1 MQVERKIMFPR
12 GRKLRIMQVSDVQD
26 MHFIRP
32 ATFRML
38 EAAYDRVQ
46 PDLII
51 FTGDNILGNH
61 IDEYRLDK
69 FKVKTKEAVAKN
81 IKKALAYVLE
91 PVERRKI
98 PFCMIYG
105 NHDDKNL
112 LSKDEQ
118 AEFYKEYSCFF
129 GLSSPEEGLD
139 CDTCNV
145 PIYDSAG
152 EKVIFNLWLLDSAGK
167 DDGSGSC
174 YQYVTPQTV
183 EWYKKTS
190 GRLREENGGK
200 PVPSLMF
207 QHVPII
213 QTKELFVECD
223 PMDPD
228 AVKIPCGDGHAY
240 KLDPS
245 KARGYAGEYPDT
257 CSEDFGQFEA
267 IKEQGDVL
275 ALVFG
280 HDHTNSFEGEIDG
293 VKIIQTPGASFRC
306 YGTRRSRGIRVFEI
320 DETDPEEVS
329 NYELGYFDLVGST
342 AKTKFDYFMSAD
354 EYDRKRVISI
364 GSVAVGAGALLG
376 GKIIKNIVKGRK
388 KR

>member
-1 MQVERKIMFPR
+1 MQVERKLMFPE

-32 ATFRML
+32 AAFKML
-38 EAAYDRVQ
+38 DAAYDRVK
-46 PDLII
+46 PDII
-51 FTGDNILGNH
+51 VFTGDNILGNH
-61 IDEYRLDK
+61 IDEFRFDK
-69 FKVKTKEAVAKN
+69 FRVKSKKAVAKN
-81 IKKALAYVLE
+81 IKKALTYVLE
-91 PVERRKI
+91 PVEKRQI

-112 LSKDEQ
+112 LSKEEQ

-129 GLSSPEEGLD
+129 GLSDPDEGLD

-167 DDGSGSC
+167 DDGNGDP

-190 GRLREENGGK
+190 SKLREENGGK

-207 QHVPII
+207 QHVPVI
-213 QTKELFVECD
+213 QTKELFIECD
-223 PMDPD
+223 PRDPD
-228 AVKIPCGDGHAY
+228 AVKFPSGDGLFY
-240 KLDPS
+240 KLDLF

-257 CSEDFGQFEA
+257 CSEDFGQLEA
-267 IKEQGDVL
+267 IREQGDVC
-275 ALVFG
+275 AFVFG
-280 HDHTNSFEGEIDG
+280 HDHSNSFEAEIGG

-306 YGTRRSRGIRVFEI
+306 YGTRESRGVRVFEI
-320 DETDPEEVS
+320 DEADPGNVS
-329 NYELGYFDLVGST
+329 NYELGYFDLFGST
-342 AKTKFDYFMSAD
+342 AKSEFDYFMSAD
-354 EYDRKRVISI
+354 EFDKKRLVSI
-364 GSVAVGAGALLG
+364 GSAAAGAGILLG
-376 GKIIKNIVKGRK
+376 GKIIKNLIKGRK
-388 KR
+388 RK